1 MDQVLNTKVKG
12 FASNVLFV
20 LMLHFVNMLK
30 EKNVSDERVE
40 EDTNQDNS
48 PKVNKEKNKE
58 NNTTGRNLKLF
69 VILKSWH

>member
-1 MDQVLNTKVKG
+1 LDQVLNAKVKG

-48 PKVNKEKNKE
+48 QKVNKEKK
-58 NNTTGRNLKLF
+58 
-69 VILKSWH
+69 